1 MPRIKQTEL
10 GQILMDFIFNEAL
23 VIYFEP
29 NKNCKKFG
37 DILAFICKYYY
48 PKSSLIET
56 WSDHNNILIIKEP
69 CCFLWINDF
78 TLEGIRRTLNIT
90 KIDSNN
96 LERFDYS
103 KKRKETYQYITQEEL
118 EKHFYYEM

>member
-10 GQILMDFIFNEAL
+10 GQILMDFVFDEVL

-29 NKNCKKFG
+29 NKNCKKLG

-48 PKSSLIET
+48 PKSSLIEI
-56 WSDHNNILIIKEP
+56 WSDHNNILTIKEP
-69 CCFLWINDF
+69 CCFLWTNHF
-78 TLEGIRRTLNIT
+78 TIEGIRRTSSIT
-90 KIDSNN
+90 KIDSNT
-96 LERFDYS
+96 LEYFANPKN
-103 KKRKETYQYITQEEL
+103 KKTYQYITQEEL